1 MGSALAKA
9 TDWAAVTAW
18 AAWATVAVYV
28 VLGIFAWIQVLQ
40 ARRLREEQAR
50 PFVIVDFEPGFLV
63 YLTVENIGRTM
74 ARDVSIRFDE
84 PLESTLSGPREID
97 ESPLLRKPIP
107 TLPPGRKIRVLFDQY
122 AARLEAGL
130 PLTYDVTLR
139 YKGPLG
145 KKAWGTPTGWI
156 WGSTSARKS
165 PQRACPNSSPRSR
178 TSARSCRSGG
188 AALAAFWC
196 RLSTGVGNSGE
207 SGATIMCASCAARAR
222 GRWRGRCGIGR
233 CGASGS
239 ASHSAPAAGGL
250 VLTMD
255 RRPSAVLTGVFAG
268 RLVP

>member
-74 ARDVSIRFDE
+74 ARDVSIRFDK

-122 AARLEAGL
+122 AARLEAKL
-130 PLTYDVTLR
+130 PLTYDVTLH
-139 YKGPLG
+139 YKGPFG
-145 KKAWGTPTGWI
+145 KKAWEHPYRLDLGIYLGSQEPPKGLPELVTEVENIRKELQKWRGGTRGLLVQAI
-156 WGSTSARKS
+156 DRRRQ
-165 PQRACPNSSPRSR
+165 QRREWRHRHVRILRRQGPRAL
-178 TSARSCRSGG
+178 ARSLWDR
-188 AALAAFWC
+188 ALW
-196 RLSTGVGNSGE
+196 RLGF
-207 SGATIMCASCAARAR
+207 R
-222 GRWRGRCGIGR
+222 
-233 CGASGS
+233 
-239 ASHSAPAAGGL
+239 
-250 VLTMD
+250 
-255 RRPSAVLTGVFAG
+255 
-268 RLVP
+268 

>member
-1 MGSALAKA
+1 MEPALAKA

-74 ARDVSIRFDE
+74 ARDVSIRFDK

-122 AARLEAGL
+122 AARLEAKL

-145 KKAWGTPTGWI
+145 KKEWEHPYPLDLGIYLGSQEPPKGLPELVTEVENIRKELQKWRAGTRGLLVQAI
-156 WGSTSARKS
+156 DRRRQ
-165 PQRACPNSSPRSR
+165 QRREWRHHHVRILRRQGPRGL
-178 TSARSCRSGG
+178 ARSLWDR
-188 AALAAFWC
+188 ALW
-196 RLSTGVGNSGE
+196 RLGF
-207 SGATIMCASCAARAR
+207 R
-222 GRWRGRCGIGR
+222 
-233 CGASGS
+233 
-239 ASHSAPAAGGL
+239 
-250 VLTMD
+250 
-255 RRPSAVLTGVFAG
+255 
-268 RLVP
+268 

>member
-1 MGSALAKA
+1 MGPALAKA

-63 YLTVENIGRTM
+63 YLTVENIGRTV
-74 ARDVSIRFDE
+74 ARDVSIRFDK

-122 AARLEAGL
+122 AARLEAKL

-139 YKGPLG
+139 YKGPFGKREWEHPYRLDLG
-145 KKAWGTPTGWI
+145 IYLGSQEPPKGLPELVTEVENIRKELEKWRSGTRGLLVHAIDRRRQQRREWRHHHVRI
-156 WGSTSARKS
+156 LRRKGL
-165 PQRACPNSSPRSR
+165 RGL
-178 TSARSCRSGG
+178 ARSLRDR
-188 AALAAFWC
+188 ALW
-196 RLSTGVGNSGE
+196 RLGF
-207 SGATIMCASCAARAR
+207 
-222 GRWRGRCGIGR
+222 
-233 CGASGS
+233 
-239 ASHSAPAAGGL
+239 H
-250 VLTMD
+250 
-255 RRPSAVLTGVFAG
+255 
-268 RLVP
+268 

>member
-1 MGSALAKA
+1 MGSALARV

-18 AAWATVAVYV
+18 AAWVTVAVYV

-74 ARDVSIRFDE
+74 ARDVSIRFDK

-122 AARLEAGL
+122 AARLEAKL

-139 YKGPLG
+139 YKGPFG
-145 KKAWGTPTGWI
+145 KKEWEHPYPLDLGIYLGSQEPPKGLPELVTEVENIRKEVQKWSGTRGLLVHAI
-156 WGSTSARKS
+156 DRRRQ
-165 PQRACPNSSPRSR
+165 QRLEWRRNHVRILRRQGPRAL
-178 TSARSCRSGG
+178 ARSLWDR
-188 AALAAFWC
+188 ALW
-196 RLSTGVGNSGE
+196 RLGF
-207 SGATIMCASCAARAR
+207 R
-222 GRWRGRCGIGR
+222 
-233 CGASGS
+233 
-239 ASHSAPAAGGL
+239 
-250 VLTMD
+250 
-255 RRPSAVLTGVFAG
+255 
-268 RLVP
+268 

>member
-74 ARDVSIRFDE
+74 ARDVSIRFDK

-122 AARLEAGL
+122 AARLEAKL
-130 PLTYDVTLR
+130 PLTYDVTLH
-139 YKGPLG
+139 YKGPFG
-145 KKAWGTPTGWI
+145 KKAWEHPYRLDLGIYLGSQEPPKGLPELVTEVQNIRKELQKWRGGTRGLLVQAI
-156 WGSTSARKS
+156 DRRRQ
-165 PQRACPNSSPRSR
+165 QRREWRHRHVRILRRQGPRAL
-178 TSARSCRSGG
+178 ARSLWDR
-188 AALAAFWC
+188 ALW
-196 RLSTGVGNSGE
+196 RLGF
-207 SGATIMCASCAARAR
+207 R
-222 GRWRGRCGIGR
+222 
-233 CGASGS
+233 
-239 ASHSAPAAGGL
+239 
-250 VLTMD
+250 
-255 RRPSAVLTGVFAG
+255 
-268 RLVP
+268 

>member
-1 MGSALAKA
+1 MGPALAKA

-74 ARDVSIRFDE
+74 ARDVSIRFDK

-122 AARLEAGL
+122 AARLEAKL

-145 KKAWGTPTGWI
+145 KKEWEHPYPLDLGIYLGSQEPPKGLPELVTEVENIRKELQKWRAGTRGLLVQAI
-156 WGSTSARKS
+156 DRRRQ
-165 PQRACPNSSPRSR
+165 QRREWRHHHVRILRRQGPRGL
-178 TSARSCRSGG
+178 ARSLWDR
-188 AALAAFWC
+188 ALL
-196 RLSTGVGNSGE
+196 RLGF
-207 SGATIMCASCAARAR
+207 R
-222 GRWRGRCGIGR
+222 
-233 CGASGS
+233 
-239 ASHSAPAAGGL
+239 
-250 VLTMD
+250 
-255 RRPSAVLTGVFAG
+255 
-268 RLVP
+268 

>member
-74 ARDVSIRFDE
+74 ARDVSIRFDK
-84 PLESTLSGPREID
+84 PLQSTLSGPREID

-122 AARLEAGL
+122 AARLEATL
-130 PLTYDVTLR
+130 PLTYDVTLH
-139 YKGPLG
+139 YKGPFG
-145 KKAWGTPTGWI
+145 KKAWEHPYRLDLGIYLGSQEPPKGLPELVTEVENIRKELQKWRGGTRGLLVQAI
-156 WGSTSARKS
+156 DRRRQ
-165 PQRACPNSSPRSR
+165 QRREWRHHHLRILRRQGPRAL
-178 TSARSCRSGG
+178 ARSLWDR
-188 AALAAFWC
+188 ALW
-196 RLSTGVGNSGE
+196 RLGF
-207 SGATIMCASCAARAR
+207 R
-222 GRWRGRCGIGR
+222 
-233 CGASGS
+233 
-239 ASHSAPAAGGL
+239 
-250 VLTMD
+250 
-255 RRPSAVLTGVFAG
+255 
-268 RLVP
+268 

>member
-1 MGSALAKA
+1 MGPVLAKA

-18 AAWATVAVYV
+18 AAWATVAVYI

-74 ARDVSIRFDE
+74 ARDVSIRFDK

-122 AARLEAGL
+122 AARLEATL

-139 YKGPLG
+139 YKGPFGRKVWEHPYRLDLG
-145 KKAWGTPTGWI
+145 I
-156 WGSTSARKS
+156 YLGSQEAPKGLPELVAEVEKIRKELEKWREGGRGLRVVAVDRHRQ
-165 PQRACPNSSPRSR
+165 QRREWRHHHVRILRRQGPR
-178 TSARSCRSGG
+178 ALVRSLWDR
-188 AALAAFWC
+188 ALW
-196 RLSTGVGNSGE
+196 RLGF
-207 SGATIMCASCAARAR
+207 R
-222 GRWRGRCGIGR
+222 
-233 CGASGS
+233 
-239 ASHSAPAAGGL
+239 
-250 VLTMD
+250 
-255 RRPSAVLTGVFAG
+255 
-268 RLVP
+268 

>member
-1 MGSALAKA
+1 MGPALTKA

-63 YLTVENIGRTM
+63 YLTVENVGRTM
-74 ARDVSIRFDE
+74 ARDVSIRFDK
-84 PLESTLSGPREID
+84 PLQSTLSGPREID

-139 YKGPLG
+139 YEGPFG
-145 KKAWGTPTGWI
+145 KKEWEHPYRLDLGIYLGSQEPPKGLPELVTEVENIRKELQKWRDGT
-156 WGSTSARKS
+156 
-165 PQRACPNSSPRSR
+165 
-178 TSARSCRSGG
+178 
-188 AALAAFWC
+188 
-196 RLSTGVGNSGE
+196 
-207 SGATIMCASCAARAR
+207 R
-222 GRWRGRCGIGR
+222 GL
-233 CGASGS
+233 
-239 ASHSAPAAGGL
+239 L
-250 VLTMD
+250 VQAID
-255 RRPSAVLTGVFAG
+255 RRRQQRREWRHHHLRILRRQGPRALTRSLWDRALW
-268 RLVP
+268 RLGFR

>member
-1 MGSALAKA
+1 MGPALAKA

-28 VLGIFAWIQVLQ
+28 VLGVFAWIQVLQ

-74 ARDVSIRFDE
+74 ARDVSIRFDK

-122 AARLEAGL
+122 AARLEAKL

-139 YKGPLG
+139 YKGPFG
-145 KKAWGTPTGWI
+145 KKEWEHPYRLDLGIYLGSQEPPKGLPELVTEVQNIRKELQKWRDGTRGLLVQAI
-156 WGSTSARKS
+156 DRRRQ
-165 PQRACPNSSPRSR
+165 QRREWRHHHVRILRRQGPRAL
-178 TSARSCRSGG
+178 ARSLWDR
-188 AALAAFWC
+188 ALW
-196 RLSTGVGNSGE
+196 RLGF
-207 SGATIMCASCAARAR
+207 R
-222 GRWRGRCGIGR
+222 
-233 CGASGS
+233 
-239 ASHSAPAAGGL
+239 
-250 VLTMD
+250 
-255 RRPSAVLTGVFAG
+255 
-268 RLVP
+268 

>member
-74 ARDVSIRFDE
+74 ARDVSIRFDK

-122 AARLEAGL
+122 AARLEAKL
-130 PLTYDVTLR
+130 PLTYDVTLH
-139 YKGPLG
+139 YKGPFG
-145 KKAWGTPTGWI
+145 KKAWEHPYRLDLGIYLGSQEPPKGLPELVTEVENIRKELQQWRGGTRGLLVQA
-156 WGSTSARKS
+156 SDRRRQ
-165 PQRACPNSSPRSR
+165 QRRVWRQHQVRILRRQGPRAL
-178 TSARSCRSGG
+178 ARSLWDW
-188 AALAAFWC
+188 ALW
-196 RLSTGVGNSGE
+196 RLGF
-207 SGATIMCASCAARAR
+207 R
-222 GRWRGRCGIGR
+222 
-233 CGASGS
+233 
-239 ASHSAPAAGGL
+239 
-250 VLTMD
+250 
-255 RRPSAVLTGVFAG
+255 
-268 RLVP
+268 

>member
-1 MGSALAKA
+1 MGPAVARA

-63 YLTVENIGRTM
+63 YLTVENLGRTM
-74 ARDVSIRFDE
+74 ARDVTIRFDK

-97 ESPLLRKPIP
+97 ESPLLRQPIP

-122 AARLEAGL
+122 AARLDAEL

-145 KKAWGTPTGWI
+145 NKEWEHPYRLDLGVYL
-156 WGSTSARKS
+156 GSALHPKGLPELVTEIEKIRKELEKWREGGRGLRVETVDRRRQ
-165 PQRACPNSSPRSR
+165 QRIEWRRHHVRILRRQGPRAL
-178 TSARSCRSGG
+178 ARSLRDR
-188 AALAAFWC
+188 ALW
-196 RLSTGVGNSGE
+196 RL
-207 SGATIMCASCAARAR
+207 
-222 GRWRGRCGIGR
+222 GIR
-233 CGASGS
+233 
-239 ASHSAPAAGGL
+239 
-250 VLTMD
+250 
-255 RRPSAVLTGVFAG
+255 
-268 RLVP
+268 